1 MTLLKWRKPIADFLS
16 RVFGAIMIADGLGLW
31 FSAYGESCTMVLAV
45 GLEIAGFIG
54 LLLPDTVFW
63 KKQFKK

>member
-1 MTLLKWRKPIADFLS
+1 MALLKWRQPIADFLS
-16 RVFGAIMIADGLGLW
+16 RVFGAIMIANGLGLW
-31 FSAYGESCTMVLAV
+31 FSSYGDSCTMALAV
-45 GLEIAGFIG
+45 VLEIGGFIG